1 MNVKKYSENG
11 TNLKKRK
18 LWTSERQKT
27 RLNEGDML
35 RETFCKTC
43 W

>member
-18 LWTSERQKT
+18 LWTSRHVRRQDQTKV
-27 RLNEGDML
+27 
-35 RETFCKTC
+35 TC
-43 W
+43 